1 MQTIT
6 ISLPDHLYEQV
17 RVQSQHNQRGIGEE
31 LVAVVSEALPIAI
44 EEALA
49 GLALLS
55 DEALWQ
61 AARTAAT
68 PEENE
73 RMQALIAKQER
84 LGLTTAETEE
94 LSLLANFFR
103 RIMLVRAEAAVLL
116 KERGYDIH
124 HLYE

>member
-1 MQTIT
+1 MQMIT
-6 ISLPDHLYEQV
+6 ISLPDHLYEKV
-17 RVQSQHNQRGIGEE
+17 KAQSQHNQREIGEE
-31 LVAVVSEALPIAI
+31 LVAVVSVALPIAI

-49 GLALLS
+49 ELS
-55 DEALWQ
+55 FLNDEALWQ

-68 PEENE
+68 AEENE
-73 RMQALIAKQER
+73 RMQVLIAKQER

-103 RIMLVRAEAAVLL
+103 RIMLIRAEAAVLL